1 MKKVRDL
8 PESSFL
14 KLFFC
19 FFAAAFLLA
28 AVIAPDRAQIFAGM
42 EQILSQPCKVPT
54 NYFAVAGYSATF
66 FNMGLVCLMCF
77 GLYLTFRAELNN
89 TATMAII
96 LTTGFGSW
104 GINIQ
109 NIWPTI
115 WGTMLFCIVKRKP
128 MREYVSTMLFTTG
141 IAPLITDLLIRH
153 PFDSVVGYSGKG
165 LLLAIAVGVVSGF
178 FVPAGLSHSPSVHKG
193 YNLYNAALPVGM
205 GAFILQALL
214 FNTLGLALPSAPH
227 ADTLKIASRLGA
239 NCFCGILFGLAILA
253 ALAMGCTPKKYWA
266 LISSQKRSPSITG
279 GFGNDVFLMNF
290 GVFGLFIL
298 GYYNLVG
305 ASFNGATFGV
315 MFCMLSTCNSG
326 SHPLNAWPMLL
337 GYMVASPLMHWLSRL
352 VGGHFTYVINTQ
364 SILIGACYS
373 NGMTPIVDKY
383 GPGLGFLSGILH
395 FLLVTSVPLLHG
407 GYCLY
412 NGGLTAAFI
421 CLILMPTA
429 EELLPTRKQ
438 RQLRKA
444 EKAAKK

>member
-1 MKKVRDL
+1 MKKIRDL

-28 AVIAPDRAQIFAGM
+28 AVIAPDRAQIFTGM

-77 GLYLTFRAELNN
+77 GLYLAFRAELNN

-193 YNLYNAALPVGM
+193 YNL
-205 GAFILQALL
+205 
-214 FNTLGLALPSAPH
+214 
-227 ADTLKIASRLGA
+227 
-239 NCFCGILFGLAILA
+239 
-253 ALAMGCTPKKYWA
+253 
-266 LISSQKRSPSITG
+266 
-279 GFGNDVFLMNF
+279 
-290 GVFGLFIL
+290 
-298 GYYNLVG
+298 
-305 ASFNGATFGV
+305 
-315 MFCMLSTCNSG
+315 
-326 SHPLNAWPMLL
+326 
-337 GYMVASPLMHWLSRL
+337 
-352 VGGHFTYVINTQ
+352 
-364 SILIGACYS
+364 
-373 NGMTPIVDKY
+373 
-383 GPGLGFLSGILH
+383 
-395 FLLVTSVPLLHG
+395 
-407 GYCLY
+407 
-412 NGGLTAAFI
+412 
-421 CLILMPTA
+421 
-429 EELLPTRKQ
+429 
-438 RQLRKA
+438 
-444 EKAAKK
+444 

>member
-1 MKKVRDL
+1 MKKIRDL

-28 AVIAPDRAQIFAGM
+28 AVIAPDRAQIFVGM

-66 FNMGLVCLMCF
+66 FNMGLVCLMCL
-77 GLYLTFRAELNN
+77 GLYLAFRAELNN

-266 LISSQKRSPSITG
+266 LISSKKRSPSITG

-337 GYMVASPLMHWLSRL
+337 GYK
-352 VGGHFTYVINTQ
+352 
-364 SILIGACYS
+364 IGRAH
-373 NGMTPIVDKY
+373 V
-383 GPGLGFLSGILH
+383 
-395 FLLVTSVPLLHG
+395 
-407 GYCLY
+407 
-412 NGGLTAAFI
+412 
-421 CLILMPTA
+421 
-429 EELLPTRKQ
+429 
-438 RQLRKA
+438 
-444 EKAAKK
+444 

>member
-1 MKKVRDL
+1 MKKIRDL

-28 AVIAPDRAQIFAGM
+28 AAIAPDRAQIFVGM

-54 NYFAVAGYSATF
+54 NYFAMAGYSATF

-77 GLYLTFRAELNN
+77 GLYLAFRAELNN

-266 LISSQKRSPSITG
+266 LISSKKRSPSITG

-305 ASFNGATFGV
+305 ASFHWATFGV
-315 MFCMLSTCNSG
+315 MFFMLSTRNSG
-326 SHPLNAWPMLL
+326 APPRKALPMLL

-383 GPGLGFLSGILH
+383 GPGLGFLAGILH

-429 EELLPTRKQ
+429 EELLPTREQ
-438 RQLRKA
+438 RRLRKA